1 MTAGKGPLAGIRVL
15 DMTTVL
21 LGPYATQLMA
31 EMGAEVIKLEA
42 PEGDVVRLIGP
53 MRNIGM
59 GCMYL
64 TLNRGKR
71 SLCLDLKRPEA
82 REAARAVA
90 RGCDVLVTNIRP
102 AAMKRLGLDGATL
115 RAADP
120 RLVYAAIVGFGQ
132 TGPYGPLPAYDDL
145 IQGLAALPHLA
156 QRQGAEAPRYTPLAL
171 ADRVTGL
178 HTLSAVLAAL
188 VERGRTGQGQ
198 EVEVPMF
205 EVMASLVLG
214 DHLTGMTY
222 DPPLDPGGYP
232 RLLSRDRRPYA
243 TRDGYLCAM
252 IYNDAQWRRFFAAIG
267 EPDRFDRD
275 PRMASHTTRTQHIDA
290 IYAELGAILATRT
303 TAEWLEVLGRAD
315 VPCAPA
321 HTLESLRADPHLN
334 AVGFFQEEAHPT
346 EGKTVRMAPPVRFS
360 AHGEL
365 TPAPTR
371 RLGED
376 GPDILREAGL
386 EAARITA
393 LVESGAMVVPPPV
406 GAQAGTTP

>member
-1 MTAGKGPLAGIRVL
+1 MTGGKGPLAGIRVL

-42 PEGDVVRLIGP
+42 PEGDVIRLIGP
-53 MRNIGM
+53 MRNRGM

-71 SLCLDLKRPEA
+71 SLCLDLKREEGRAAA
-82 REAARAVA
+82 REVA
-90 RGCDVLVTNIRP
+90 RGCDVVVTNIRP
-102 AAMKRLGLDGATL
+102 AAMKRLGMDAASL
-115 RAADP
+115 RAAHP

-132 TGPYGPLPAYDDL
+132 AGPYGKLPAYDDL
-145 IQGLAALPHLA
+145 IQGLAALPHLT
-156 QRQGAEAPRYTPLAL
+156 QRQGSDTPRYTPLAL

-178 HTLSAVLAAL
+178 HTLTAVLAAL
-188 VERGRTGQGQ
+188 VERGRTGVGQ

-214 DHLTGMTY
+214 DHLTGLTY
-222 DPPLDPGGYP
+222 DPPLDEGGYP
-232 RLLSRDRRPYA
+232 RLLSPDRRPYA

-267 EPDRFDRD
+267 EPERFERD

-290 IYAELGAILATRT
+290 IYAELGEILATRT
-303 TAEWLEVLGRAD
+303 TAEWLEVLGQAD

-334 AVGFFQEEAHPT
+334 AVGFFQEEEHPT
-346 EGKTVRMAPPVRFS
+346 EGKLVRMAAPVRFS
-360 AHGEL
+360 AHGDI
-365 TPAPTR
+365 PRAPTR

-386 EAARITA
+386 DAAHIAA
-393 LVESGAMVVPPPV
+393 LAESGAMVMPR
-406 GAQAGTTP
+406 